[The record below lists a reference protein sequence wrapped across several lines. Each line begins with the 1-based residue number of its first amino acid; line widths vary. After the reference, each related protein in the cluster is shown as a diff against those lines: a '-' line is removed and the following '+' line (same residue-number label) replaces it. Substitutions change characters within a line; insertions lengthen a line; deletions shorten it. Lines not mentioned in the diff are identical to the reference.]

1 MEPPKIAEILQREST
16 IVQQMTLRQLAAGEV
31 LFRRGDLGT
40 AFYVIQSGQVRI
52 STLDLEGQEIILN
65 TMEAG
70 ESFGELALID
80 QLPRTANAI
89 ATEPT
94 TVLQLER
101 DHFLHAIYDSPLLMQ
116 WVLQLVGDRARHM
129 TEYIEHLGY
138 WANQMVEGSY
148 RQALTTIETVTTTTG
163 DRAFLAASASL
174 VKVTEAVQAREE
186 ALRQQMQQ
194 PMVTI
199 DPAKRDRDVRQI
211 TETQYFQELLTLS
224 RQLRRA

>member
-16 IVQQMTLRQLAAGEV
+16 LVQQMTQRQLAAGEV
-31 LFRRGDLGT
+31 LFRRGDLGA

-89 ATEPT
+89 AIEPT
-94 TVLQLER
+94 TVLQLDR
-101 DHFLHAIYDSPLLMQ
+101 DHFLHAIYESPLLMQ
-116 WVLQLVGDRARHM
+116 WVMQLVSDRARHM

-138 WANQMVEGSY
+138 WANQMVDGCY
-148 RQALTTIETVTTTTG
+148 RQALTTIELTTNRPE
-163 DRAFLAASASL
+163 DRALIAASDSL
-174 VKVTEAVQAREE
+174 MKVTAAVQAREE

-199 DPAKRDRDVRQI
+199 DPAQRDRDVRQI
-211 TETQYFQELLTLS
+211 TETPYFQELLTLS